1 MTTTHDS
8 GTYRPPAPG
17 RPDIRQRTLRT
28 DRWWLPPLANAL
40 GLATF
45 VVYATIRSLWG
56 SAYYVEQYHYLSP
69 FYSPCVSASCIPEAS
84 HLGQWFGEMPWFL
97 PYALVSLPFLLG
109 FRLTCYYY
117 RKSYYRAFW
126 SSPPACAVAEPH
138 AKYSGETRFPL
149 ILQNAHRYFFYVA
162 FAISI
167 LNTYDMVLAFQ
178 STDPATGRDV
188 VRAGAGHAHPAD
200 QRDRA
205 LALHAVVPLLPPH
218 HRRTAQALLEAPGAL
233 QALDRA
239 LEAQHPPH
247 AVRLAD
253 DRDADPGRL
262 LRDARGERHHLR
274 PADRE
279 LMTDPGTTT
288 AFEAAGAPTTG
299 EAPVTHYTYDVVVI
313 GAGGAGLRAA
323 IEARLRGKRVAII
336 SKSLFGKAH
345 TVMAEGGIAASM
357 GNANPRDNWEVH
369 FRDTMRGGKFL
380 NNWRM
385 AELHAKEAPQRVWEL
400 ETYGALFD
408 RTPEGKIS
416 QRNFGG
422 HQFPRL
428 AHVGDRTGLE
438 LIRTLQQKIVSLQ
451 QEDFARTGDYESD
464 LAVYHEYTVTELLK
478 DGDRI
483 AGAFGYRRP
492 TGELVCFHSAA
503 VVLATGGV
511 GKSFKVTSNSWE
523 YTGDG
528 HALAMRAG
536 AKLLNME
543 FVQFHPTGMVWPPSV
558 KGILVT
564 ESVRGDG
571 GVLKNSEGERFMF
584 NYIPEVFREQY
595 ATSEDEGDRW
605 YTDADNNRRPPE
617 LLPRDEVA
625 RAINNE
631 VKEGRGSPAGGVY
644 LDVSSRMPAA
654 EITRRL
660 PSMYHQFKELA
671 DVDITAGPMEVGP
684 TCHYVMGGVE
694 VDPDTAASAVPGLFA
709 AGEVAGGMHGS
720 NRLGG
725 NSLSDLLVFG
735 CRAGAGAAAYLDGLG
750 EVPSVSEQSIT
761 TAREDVER
769 PIHNSGGENAYTV
782 HQELQQTMN
791 DLVGIIRKA
800 DEMEL
805 ALKKLHELKDRIPRV
820 AVDGRRAY
828 NPGWHLALDLRN
840 MLMVSECIA
849 KAALERQES
858 RGGHTRDDYPTMDE
872 NWRQELLV
880 CSLRDDEVH
889 LEHQGQ
895 PAMRH
900 DLFDLFELDELKKY
914 YTGDELGGHRSDAP
928 PRQSRGTEDAGGD
941 PGGELTGGGA

>member
-1 MTTTHDS
+1 MADEAD
-8 GTYRPPAPG
+8 GTA
-17 RPDIRQRTLRT
+17 
-28 DRWWLPPLANAL
+28 
-40 GLATF
+40 
-45 VVYATIRSLWG
+45 
-56 SAYYVEQYHYLSP
+56 
-69 FYSPCVSASCIPEAS
+69 VS
-84 HLGQWFGEMPWFL
+84 
-97 PYALVSLPFLLG
+97 
-109 FRLTCYYY
+109 
-117 RKSYYRAFW
+117 
-126 SSPPACAVAEPH
+126 
-138 AKYSGETRFPL
+138 
-149 ILQNAHRYFFYVA
+149 
-162 FAISI
+162 
-167 LNTYDMVLAFQ
+167 
-178 STDPATGRDV
+178 
-188 VRAGAGHAHPAD
+188 
-200 QRDRA
+200 
-205 LALHAVVPLLPPH
+205 H
-218 HRRTAQALLEAPGAL
+218 HS
-233 QALDRA
+233 
-239 LEAQHPPH
+239 
-247 AVRLAD
+247 
-253 DRDADPGRL
+253 
-262 LRDARGERHHLR
+262 
-274 PADRE
+274 
-279 LMTDPGTTT
+279 
-288 AFEAAGAPTTG
+288 
-299 EAPVTHYTYDVVVI
+299 YDVLVI

-323 IEARLRGKRVAII
+323 IEARMRGKRVAIL

-369 FRDTMRGGKFL
+369 YRDTMRGGKFL

-451 QEDFARTGDYESD
+451 QEDHARTGDYESD
-464 LAVYHEYTVTELLK
+464 LKVFHEFTVTELFK

-492 TGELVCFHSAA
+492 TGEYLCFHAPA
-503 VVLATGGV
+503 VVLATGGI

-528 HALAMRAG
+528 HALALRAG
-536 AKLLNME
+536 ARLINME

-584 NYIPEVFREQY
+584 RYIPDVFREQY

-605 YTDADNNRRPPE
+605 YDDADNNRRPPE

-644 LDVSSRMPAA
+644 LDIASRRTT
-654 EITRRL
+654 EFIRKRL

-671 DVDITAGPMEVGP
+671 DVDITAEPMEVGP

-694 VDPDTAASAVPGLFA
+694 VDPDTASTVVPGLFA

-735 CRAGAGAAAYLDGLG
+735 CRAGAGAADYLDGLG
-750 EVPSVSEQSIT
+750 TAPAVGNEAVDAALAEAEKPFSVRGE
-761 TAREDVER
+761 
-769 PIHNSGGENAYTV
+769 ENAYTL

-791 DLVGIIRKA
+791 DLVGIIRRA
-800 DEMEL
+800 DEMEM
-805 ALKKLHELKDRIPRV
+805 ALKRLAELRDRIPRV
-820 AVDGRRAY
+820 GVTGGRAY
-828 NPGWHLALDLRN
+828 NPGWHLAMDLRN
-840 MLMVSECIA
+840 MLMVSQCIA
-849 KAALERQES
+849 MAALERQES
-858 RGGHTRDDYPTMDE
+858 RGGHTRDDYPAMDE
-872 NWRQELLV
+872 NWRRELLN
-880 CSLRDDEVH
+880 CSLADGPDGPEVQ
-889 LEHQGQ
+889 LNHQPQ
-895 PAMRH
+895 PAMRP

-914 YTGDELGGHRSDAP
+914 YTGDELGGHRAD
-928 PRQSRGTEDAGGD
+928 RGM
-941 PGGELTGGGA
+941 